1 MKILLLGDRSLCSQN
16 LKFLHIYIY
25 KDMLFSCMH
34 FYEVSFLVAH
44 FRHVFFVLGINLYIC
59 LFDCSSVHL
68 FVSFNGIF
76 EETKLLS
83 FILRAINIRSM
94 GQVAVVRGRMPTI
107 YDHFQSQI

>member
-1 MKILLLGDRSLCSQN
+1 VIDRYVLKISS
-16 LKFLHIYIY
+16 FYIYIY
-25 KDMLFSCMH
+25 IKICYSHACISMKFR
-34 FYEVSFLVAH
+34 FLIGAH